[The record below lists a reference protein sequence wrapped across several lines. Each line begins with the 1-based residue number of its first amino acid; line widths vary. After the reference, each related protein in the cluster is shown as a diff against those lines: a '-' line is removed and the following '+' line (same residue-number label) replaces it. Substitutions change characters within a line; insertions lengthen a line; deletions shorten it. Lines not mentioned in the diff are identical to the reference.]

1 MTQSKVGVSVVSSL
15 IDMVPV
21 SAAPDPSLTLLL
33 PPLRFLATP
42 LFLPGEVGG
51 SVFNSGASSM
61 PGDVPLVE
69 LLVIVGRGRRDAG
82 IGLP

>member
-1 MTQSKVGVSVVSSL
+1 MTQSRVGVSVVSSL
-15 IDMVPV
+15 IDEVPV

-42 LFLPGEVGG
+42 LFLPGEVGE
-51 SVFNSGASSM
+51 SAFNNGASSM

-69 LLVIVGRGRRDAG
+69 LVTVGRGRRDAG
-82 IGLP
+82 IGLL

>member
-15 IDMVPV
+15 IDEVPV

-51 SVFNSGASSM
+51 SAFNSGASSM
-61 PGDVPLVE
+61 PGDVPVE

>member
-1 MTQSKVGVSVVSSL
+1 MTQSRVGVSVVSSL

-51 SVFNSGASSM
+51 SAFNSGASSI
-61 PGDVPLVE
+61 PVDVPVE